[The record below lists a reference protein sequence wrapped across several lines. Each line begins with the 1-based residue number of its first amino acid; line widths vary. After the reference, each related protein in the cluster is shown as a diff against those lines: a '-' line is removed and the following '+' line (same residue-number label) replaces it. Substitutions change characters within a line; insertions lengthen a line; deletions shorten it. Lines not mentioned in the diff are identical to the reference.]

1 MLAESKQEIKTKKSK
16 KKTAKFLIGENKHMT
31 KKKGTKVP
39 RKKFEEKKHK
49 NTENTWQDKLGGL

>member
-1 MLAESKQEIKTKKSK
+1 
-16 KKTAKFLIGENKHMT
+16 MT

-49 NTENTWQDKLGGL
+49 NTENTWQEKSGGL